1 LEVKPMSLKENLEKY
16 LEALANVPP
25 CPNCGSHD
33 IVNVYDE
40 NDELTNFDECEECG
54 ERWKVE

>member
-1 LEVKPMSLKENLEKY
+1 MELKENLEKY

-40 NDELTNFDECEECG
+40 NDKLTNFDECEECG